1 MEAWDFVRMMEC
13 ALAVASVRLFGER
26 GNALRR
32 VMGEIMAEMLKDR
45 VPDDPREALREL
57 LEPLA
62 EVEIDGDEVRV
73 KECRVCY
80 SAMLLDV
87 ATESELDT
95 IRRVVPCPIV
105 NLFNQLAELKGWN
118 VRLEPE
124 VTPLSGE
131 TDPGSCVQRLQ
142 EE

>member
-62 EVEIDGDEVRV
+62 EVEIDENEVRV
-73 KECRVCY
+73 KKCRVCY

-105 NLFNQLAELKGWN
+105 NLFNQLAELRGWN

-124 VTPLSGE
+124 ATPLSGE
-131 TDPGSCVQRLQ
+131 TEPGSCVQRLQ